1 MYRLTVTDPNDDTNG
16 ADGPVC
22 TTVTDITVTYTG
34 PIITCPADFT
44 AATDAGSCSTFMNLI
59 PAEINAACADEFT
72 IRYWVT
78 GATTIASMA
87 APETLSTVNATA
99 FNVGVNTVHAIVG
112 TLSGGVFTPL
122 APEVSC
128 TYTANV
134 IDREPPIAKCK
145 DISVFLNSA
154 GQASVTAAMVN
165 GGSTDNCGV
174 TAAFI
179 CPTIQGFTGIFAP
192 GNWNFNP
199 GINGT
204 LDTNNAPNSLTLS
217 GSNSGPSSTPGLFQP
232 PPGVLTT
239 LCINVPAS
247 GSITFTWNYQSFDS
261 YSSANWDRFGYS
273 VNGVFTQLTLN
284 DGPLVQSG
292 TNTVTLNSGDVFCFV
307 QGSDNVDGV
316 GVTISNMFIF
326 ESTQLPCNFTCANL
340 GQNDVTLI
348 VRDAFGNSSTCLA
361 NVTVVDAIPPTLVCP
376 ANITMNV
383 SSNTVCTWTSGS
395 LAPTTY
401 TDNCTVPPVLTYSIL
416 NPDQTVANGTGAVNA
431 YVFAKVH
438 QWLLIHLLMQVVIFQ
453 FAPSQ

>member
-1 MYRLTVTDPNDDTNG
+1 MSYHSGGNTGTFTGINYTLPTVPTPQTITVLGYYDSFNNANNGGTTGLISATAPFDYISSDAAIYVRIGHNVDGLPGDDCYYVGTIELRVVNRPIVMLTAIENPSCINQEVQLISTVVAGSGVGYTYSWERVSPVAGPITGATGTVTVTETTPGDYVYRLTVTDPNDDTNG

-99 FNVGVNTVHAIVG
+99 FNVGVDTVHAIVG

-204 LDTNNAPNSLTLS
+204 LDTNNAPNS
-217 GSNSGPSSTPGLFQP
+217 
-232 PPGVLTT
+232 
-239 LCINVPAS
+239 
-247 GSITFTWNYQSFDS
+247 
-261 YSSANWDRFGYS
+261 
-273 VNGVFTQLTLN
+273 
-284 DGPLVQSG
+284 
-292 TNTVTLNSGDVFCFV
+292 
-307 QGSDNVDGV
+307 
-316 GVTISNMFIF
+316 
-326 ESTQLPCNFTCANL
+326 
-340 GQNDVTLI
+340 
-348 VRDAFGNSSTCLA
+348 
-361 NVTVVDAIPPTLVCP
+361 
-376 ANITMNV
+376 
-383 SSNTVCTWTSGS
+383 
-395 LAPTTY
+395 
-401 TDNCTVPPVLTYSIL
+401 
-416 NPDQTVANGTGAVNA
+416 
-431 YVFAKVH
+431 
-438 QWLLIHLLMQVVIFQ
+438 
-453 FAPSQ
+453 